1 MPQMRKR
8 SEERIRRNIEPPTE
22 KVSAFGA
29 VEQPTLDFEDPHP
42 TVVRFWNSLGESAQS
57 KYYEPSDWEYARIC
71 LHMLDKHI
79 RRSNPSAQMMAVI
92 QSMMNDLLVSEG
104 SRRKVRLE
112 VEREAIKMADV
123 INIASVFEQRARSA
137 A

>member
-22 KVSAFGA
+22 KVSAFGVVA
-29 VEQPTLDFEDPHP
+29 QPTLDFDDPHP
-42 TVVRFWNSLGESAQS
+42 TVVRFWNALGESAQT
-57 KYYEPSDWEYARIC
+57 KYYEPSDWEMARVM

-112 VEREAIKMADV
+112 VEREALKMGEV
-123 INIASVFEQRARSA
+123 INIADLFEQRARA